1 MKSPDRP
8 LQFGPYTLD
17 ARNRVLLR
25 EGEPVELGSR
35 YFDALKLLAD
45 HPGEL
50 ITKQRLHDEV
60 WRGVPVTDEALTQCI
75 RSLRR
80 ILADDAGNPSFIE
93 TVPRHGYRFVAP
105 VESVGAAPAAPAT
118 LSPAASPEA
127 KQPGIARWLMLTGS
141 GGLGGAAAG
150 AAIGL
155 LYGLILVQE
164 EQASGAGL
172 SLVAVILCS
181 AVLAALFSGL
191 AIAGGVAAGDR
202 LSGMGRARW
211 ILGGAAGGLV
221 AGSLLNMLGRDAVNL
236 LFGRRMADLAGGL
249 EGLVLG
255 AVIGGGIWWLR
266 RVGGAG
272 LRDIGPIALLGAV
285 SGFALPL
292 AGGTLF
298 AGSLAALAAT
308 VPDSPFALPAP
319 FAALGPLG
327 GALEG
332 ALFTAGVTLGI
343 ARASGGAGST

>member
-1 MKSPDRP
+1 MKSPDRL

-25 EGEPVELGSR
+25 AGEPVELGSR
-35 YFDALKLLAD
+35 YFDALRLLAD

-50 ITKQRLHDEV
+50 ITKERLHDEV

-75 RSLRR
+75 RSLRKA
-80 ILADDAGNPSFIE
+80 LADDAGNPSFIE

-105 VESVGAAPAAPAT
+105 VESIGAAPMV
-118 LSPAASPEA
+118 LSPAAPPEA
-127 KQPGIARWLMLTGS
+127 KEPVIARWLMLTGG

-150 AAIGL
+150 AVIGL
-155 LYGLILVQE
+155 VYGLILVRE

-202 LSGMGRARW
+202 LNAMGRARW
-211 ILGGAAGGLV
+211 ILGGAAGGLI

-236 LFGRRMADLAGGL
+236 LFGRHMADLAGGL
-249 EGLVLG
+249 EGLSLG

-272 LRDIGPIALLGAV
+272 WRDVGPVALLGAV
-285 SGFALPL
+285 VGFVLPL

-298 AGSLAALAAT
+298 TGSLTALAAT
-308 VPDSPFALPAP
+308 VPNSPFALPAP
-319 FAALGPLG
+319 LAALGPLG

-332 ALFTAGVTLGI
+332 ALFSAGVTLGV
-343 ARASGGAGST
+343 ARAYAGDSSS